1 MLELLVV
8 DADDGV
14 REAVA
19 TGLEQ
24 LCGAAVIRAHTGKA
38 ARRALTTHCLD
49 LAIIEPRLPDISGF
63 ELAESIADRHIPVLL
78 INGHP
83 NEQISCKFHG
93 YPHLDKPFRLT
104 ALANAA
110 KQALQNVAENITLI
124 HRSYA
129 RLLTA
134 REEQRRILSNSRQLR
149 SESRQLQAALAGEL
163 IRSQELATSVA
174 MKWHQQRRS

>member
-1 MLELLVV
+1 MLELIVV

-24 LCGAAVIRAHTGKA
+24 LCGAAVTRANSGAAATQA
-38 ARRALTTHCLD
+38 LTARRLD

-63 ELAESIADRHIPVLL
+63 ELAESIADRNIPVLL

-83 NEQISCKFHG
+83 IEQISCKFHG
-93 YPHLDKPFRLT
+93 YPHLDKPFRLST
-104 ALANAA
+104 LADAARQAVQNA
-110 KQALQNVAENITLI
+110 AENIAII

-129 RLLTA
+129 RLLMT
-134 REEQRRILSNSRQLR
+134 REEKDRILSDSRQLR
-149 SESRQLQAALAGEL
+149 SESRRLRAALAGEL
-163 IRSQELATSVA
+163 IRSQDLATSVA
-174 MKWHQQRRS
+174 IKWHRQRRS

>member
-8 DADDGV
+8 DSDDGV
-14 REAVA
+14 CEAVA

-24 LCGAAVIRAHTGKA
+24 LCEVAVTRAHSGKA
-38 ARRALTTHCLD
+38 ATQAVITRCLD

-63 ELAESIADRHIPVLL
+63 ELAESIADRNIPVLL

-110 KQALQNVAENITLI
+110 KHALRNAAENITII

-134 REEQRRILSNSRQLR
+134 REEQNRIVSDSRQLR
-149 SESRQLQAALAGEL
+149 SESRRLKAALEREL
-163 IRSQELATSVA
+163 IRSHALATSVA
-174 MKWHQQRRS
+174 IEWRQHKRN

>member
-14 REAVA
+14 CEALA

-24 LCGAAVIRAHTGKA
+24 LCGAAVIRARSGRA
-38 ARRALTTHCLD
+38 ATQALATRCLD
-49 LAIIEPRLPDISGF
+49 LAIVEPRLPDISGF
-63 ELAESIADRHIPVLL
+63 ELVESIADRNIPVLL

-83 NEQISCKFHG
+83 IEQISCKFHG

-110 KQALQNVAENITLI
+110 RLALQNVAENVAIL
-124 HRSYA
+124 HRSYK

-134 REEQRRILSNSRQLR
+134 REEQHRILSDSRQLR
-149 SESRQLQAALAGEL
+149 SESSRLKDALAREL
-163 IRSQELATSVA
+163 IRSQELATSLA
-174 MKWHQQRRS
+174 IRWHQQSRG

>member
-14 REAVA
+14 CEVVA

-24 LCGAAVIRAHTGKA
+24 LWGAAVTRAHSGVA
-38 ARRALTTHCLD
+38 ATQALTTRRID

-63 ELAESIADRHIPVLL
+63 ELAESVADRNVPVLL

-83 NEQISCKFHG
+83 SEQISCKSHG

-104 ALANAA
+104 ALADAARQAVQNA
-110 KQALQNVAENITLI
+110 AENITII
-124 HRSYA
+124 HQSYA
-129 RLLTA
+129 ELLRT
-134 REEQRRILSNSRQLR
+134 REEKNRILSDSRQLR
-149 SESRQLQAALAGEL
+149 SESRRLKAELAREL
-163 IRSQELATSVA
+163 IRSQQLATSVA
-174 MKWHQQRRS
+174 VKGHQQRGS

>member
-14 REAVA
+14 CEAVA

-24 LCGAAVIRAHTGKA
+24 LCGAAVTRANSGKA
-38 ARRALTTHCLD
+38 ATQALTTRCLD

-63 ELAESIADRHIPVLL
+63 ELAENIAGRNIPVLL

-104 ALANAA
+104 ALANATRH
-110 KQALQNVAENITLI
+110 ALQNAAENITNI

-129 RLLTA
+129 RLLTT
-134 REEQRRILSNSRQLR
+134 REEQNRIVSDSRQLR
-149 SESRQLQAALAGEL
+149 IETRRLKAALAREL
-163 IRSQELATSVA
+163 TRSHELAISIAVKVT
-174 MKWHQQRRS
+174 

>member
-8 DADDGV
+8 DADDSV
-14 REAVA
+14 CEAVA

-24 LCGAAVIRAHTGKA
+24 LCGAAVTRAHTGRA
-38 ARRALTTHCLD
+38 ATQALTTRCLD
-49 LAIIEPRLPDISGF
+49 LALIEPRLPDISGF

-93 YPHLDKPFRLT
+93 YPHLDKPFRLA

-110 KQALQNVAENITLI
+110 QHALRNAAENIAII

-129 RLLTA
+129 TLLSM
-134 REEQRRILSNSRQLR
+134 REEQNRIVSDSRELR
-149 SESRQLQAALAGEL
+149 TESRRLKAALTQEL
-163 IRSQELATSVA
+163 IRSHELTASVA
-174 MKWHQQRRS
+174 IKWHQQRRG

>member
-1 MLELLVV
+1 MLELFVV

-14 REAVA
+14 CEAVA

-24 LCGAAVIRAHTGKA
+24 LCGAAVTRAHSGVA
-38 ARRALTTHCLD
+38 ATQALTTRRLD
-49 LAIIEPRLPDISGF
+49 LAIIEPRLPDVSGF
-63 ELAESIADRHIPVLL
+63 ELAESVANRNIPVLL

-83 NEQISCKFHG
+83 HEQISCKFHG
-93 YPHLDKPFRLT
+93 YPHLDKPFRLV

-110 KQALQNVAENITLI
+110 RQALQSAAENITIL

-129 RLLTA
+129 RLLTT
-134 REEQRRILSNSRQLR
+134 REQKNRILNDSRQLR

-163 IRSQELATSVA
+163 IRSQELATSA
-174 MKWHQQRRS
+174 AKWHQQRRS